1 MRLLFLAAA
10 VGALAFGSARAV
22 VGGGD
27 VSFEPKGAGKAVFSH
42 DAHVVTAKLRCQDCH
57 ARLYLD
63 TKRSP
68 HATMKQMQQ
77 GRSCGACHDGKRAF
91 GVDACDRCHR

>member
-1 MRLLFLAAA
+1 MRVLFLA
-10 VGALAFGSARAV
+10 VALVTLTASPARAV

-27 VSFEPKGAGKAVFSH
+27 ISFEPKGAGKAVFSH
-42 DAHVVTAKLRCQDCH
+42 DAHVVGAKLGCRDCH

-63 TKRSP
+63 TKRSQ
-68 HATMKQMQQ
+68 HATMKQMQH